1 MTRSIERANHL
12 AERKIGLAGDVFGEL
27 LDSLSGKKKF
37 DLNKLYELNH
47 ADFSLAMELIA
58 DWRLHRYCYEI
69 KAANLIIKQNKAISV
84 HAH

>member
-1 MTRSIERANHL
+1 MTRSIEHANHL
-12 AERKIGLAGDVFGEL
+12 AAHKIGLAGEVFGEL

-47 ADFSLAMELIA
+47 AEFSLAMEVIN
-58 DWRLHRYCYEI
+58 DWRLHRFCYSV
-69 KAANLIIKQNKAISV
+69 KADGMVSKNTTISM

>member
-37 DLNKLYELNH
+37 DLNKLYELSH
-47 ADFSLAMELIA
+47 ADFTLAMELIA
-58 DWRLHRYCYEI
+58 DWRLHRYCYDA
-69 KAANLIIKQNKAISV
+69 KKSNLSLKPNKAISV
-84 HAH
+84 LAH